1 MRTVDA
7 LGAAAT
13 AVAALAAVYLC
24 LMALW
29 NHVLYERI
37 GIFWHLLTGR
47 VPPYFDDA
55 ILHSK
60 AWSWK

>member
-7 LGAAAT
+7 LAAAAVAAAT
-13 AVAALAAVYLC
+13 LAAVWLC
-24 LMALW
+24 LRALW

-55 ILHSK
+55 IYHSK
-60 AWSWK
+60 DWSWQ